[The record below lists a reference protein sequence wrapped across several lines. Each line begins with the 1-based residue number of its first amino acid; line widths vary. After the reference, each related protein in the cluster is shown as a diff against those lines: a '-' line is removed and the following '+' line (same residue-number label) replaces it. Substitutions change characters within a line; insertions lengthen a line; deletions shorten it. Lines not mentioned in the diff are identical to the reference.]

1 MKKIK
6 LFVAL
11 ETELPKELIPEGVEV
26 YYTGVGKINAAIK
39 ATEIL
44 SPAYQVYNTNTIVL
58 NYGSAGSKSVETHSL
73 VECKVFYQEDMDGRP
88 FAPQKTTPFDT
99 EMYPQIGEEP
109 VYFGSGGF
117 VCHTQDK
124 FEQNPKN
131 GVYDMEAYALAKVC
145 KIYGYD
151 FTAFKFISD
160 DGNPDDWEENHHLGV
175 EKFLKKLAE
184 YLENS

>member
-11 ETELPKELIPEGVEV
+11 ESELPKEMIPEGVEV
-26 YYTGVGKINAAIK
+26 FYTGVGKINAAIK

-44 SPAYQVYNTNTIVL
+44 SPAYQVYNTNTMVL
-58 NYGSAGSKSVETHSL
+58 NYGSAGSKSVPTHSL

-88 FAPQKTTPFDT
+88 FSPVKTTPFDR

-109 VYFGSGGF
+109 VYFGVGGY

-124 FEQNPKN
+124 FEQDPKN

-151 FTAFKFISD
+151 FKAYKFISD
-160 DGNPDDWEENHHLGV
+160 DGNPDDWEENHHLGI

>member
-11 ETELPKELIPEGVEV
+11 ETELPKELIPAGVEV

-39 ATEIL
+39 ATEVL
-44 SPAYQVYNTNTIVL
+44 SPAYQVYNTNTLVL

-73 VECKVFYQEDMDGRP
+73 VECKVFVQEDMDGRP
-88 FAPQKTTPFDT
+88 FTSLHNTPFDSVQ
-99 EMYPQIGEEP
+99 YPQIGEEP
-109 VYFGSGGF
+109 IYFGSGGF

-124 FEQNPKN
+124 FEQNPKY
-131 GVYDMEAYALAKVC
+131 GVFDMEAYALAKVC

-151 FTAFKFISD
+151 FKSYKFVSD
-160 DGNPDDWEENHHLGV
+160 DGNPDDWDENHHLGV
-175 EKFLKKLAE
+175 EKFLKKLVE
-184 YLENS
+184 YLEN

>member
-11 ETELPKELIPEGVEV
+11 ESELPKELIPDGVEV

-44 SPAYQVYNTNTIVL
+44 SPAYQVYKDTTIVL
-58 NYGSAGSKSVETHSL
+58 NYGSAGSKSVPTHSL

-88 FAPQKTTPFDT
+88 FSPMKTTPFDK
-99 EMYPQIGEEP
+99 EMYPQIGDEP

-151 FTAFKFISD
+151 FKAYKFISD
-160 DGNPDDWEENHHLGV
+160 DGNPDDWEENHHLGI

>member
-1 MKKIK
+1 MAKIK

-11 ETELPKELIPEGVEV
+11 EAELPKEMIPEGVEV
-26 YYTGVGKINAAIK
+26 YYTGVGKVNAAIK

-44 SPAYQVYNTNTIVL
+44 APAYQVYKDTTIVL
-58 NYGSAGSKSVETHSL
+58 NYGTAGSKSVPTHSL

-88 FAPQKTTPFDT
+88 FSPHKTTPFDNV
-99 EMYPQIGEEP
+99 MYPQIGEEP
-109 VYFGSGGF
+109 IHFGAGGY
-117 VCHTQDK
+117 VCHTQDH
-124 FEQNPKN
+124 FQQDPKN

-151 FTAFKFISD
+151 FTAYKFISD
-160 DGNPDDWEENHHLGV
+160 DGNPDDWEENHHLGA
-175 EKFLKKLAE
+175 EKFVKILHK

>member
-11 ETELPKELIPEGVEV
+11 ETELPKELIPEGVAV

-58 NYGSAGSKSVETHSL
+58 NYGSAGSKSVPTHSL
-73 VECKVFYQEDMDGRP
+73 VKCRAFVQEDMDGRP
-88 FAPQKTTPFDT
+88 FAPIKTTPFDLVQ
-99 EMYPQIGEEP
+99 YPHIGEEP
-109 VYFGSGGF
+109 LIFGSGGY
-117 VCHTQDK
+117 VCHTQDR

-175 EKFLKKLAE
+175 EKFLKKLTE